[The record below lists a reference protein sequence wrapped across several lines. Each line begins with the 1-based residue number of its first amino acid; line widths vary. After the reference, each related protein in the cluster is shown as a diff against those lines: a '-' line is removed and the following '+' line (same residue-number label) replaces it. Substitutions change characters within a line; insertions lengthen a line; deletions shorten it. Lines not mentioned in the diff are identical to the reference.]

1 MAAIGLRFQYQH
13 TFSCTHSVNSCR
25 QASSSRTD
33 NDNIIHDVS
42 SFRFFSISIP
52 QAKEYLC
59 DFVTDKT
66 HFSGIIRIIR
76 QKNSRE
82 RGTTMSTIQ
91 ITKDNFEQE
100 VLLSDKPVLLD
111 FWASWCGPC
120 AAVSPIVEEIAEEN
134 TSTLKV
140 GKINV
145 DEQVELMQRFHIASI
160 PMFIV
165 IKDGEVAK
173 KSIGLLSK
181 EELLDLLK

>member
-1 MAAIGLRFQYQH
+1 M
-13 TFSCTHSVNSCR
+13 N
-25 QASSSRTD
+25 
-33 NDNIIHDVS
+33 
-42 SFRFFSISIP
+42 
-52 QAKEYLC
+52 
-59 DFVTDKT
+59 
-66 HFSGIIRIIR
+66 
-76 QKNSRE
+76 
-82 RGTTMSTIQ
+82 TIQ

-140 GKINV
+140 GKVNV

-173 KSIGLLSK
+173 KVYRTIEQRRAAGFIK
-181 EELLDLLK
+181 IEIII